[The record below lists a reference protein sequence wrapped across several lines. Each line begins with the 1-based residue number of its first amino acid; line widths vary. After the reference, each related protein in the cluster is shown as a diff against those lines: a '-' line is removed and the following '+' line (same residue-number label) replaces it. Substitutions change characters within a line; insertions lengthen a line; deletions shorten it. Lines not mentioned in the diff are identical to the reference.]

1 MSDDFD
7 DQPWVS
13 KNVLA
18 KGRLANM
25 HPAASHSYQSN
36 RTKQTLRLL
45 RVSLLEAVLLFD
57 TLGLDL
63 LGFAPPMPLQAFLG
77 FGAIFFGFGLA
88 QAAVERFAS
97 GPWLILDDQGF
108 ELPHAIEG
116 QIQWTSVTSL
126 KFMGGW
132 PISMLFF
139 YLDSHGA
146 ARLRRR
152 RGGFFLAPRKRF
164 LIANVRELVG
174 SPEAIVADAR
184 GRWEK
189 ARFGLEAR

>member
-97 GPWLILDDQGF
+97 GPGLILT
-108 ELPHAIEG
+108 I
-116 QIQWTSVTSL
+116 
-126 KFMGGW
+126 
-132 PISMLFF
+132 
-139 YLDSHGA
+139 
-146 ARLRRR
+146 
-152 RGGFFLAPRKRF
+152 RGLSFLTRSKGRF
-164 LIANVRELVG
+164 N
-174 SPEAIVADAR
+174 
-184 GRWEK
+184 GRQ
-189 ARFGLEAR
+189 